1 MMIGPDTGTS
11 PSQLPPLST
20 MVCPANN
27 ERQEFGLRGMQAVE
41 LVFCFCLRWWR
52 DICMWFCWHTGLDVQ
67 HCTQVKA
74 CMAGLDLPHNPLDM
88 LIDQL
93 GGPEQVAEMTG
104 VAPHSRAWSP
114 TKI

>member
-1 MMIGPDTGTS
+1 
-11 PSQLPPLST
+11 
-20 MVCPANN
+20 
-27 ERQEFGLRGMQAVE
+27 
-41 LVFCFCLRWWR
+41 
-52 DICMWFCWHTGLDVQ
+52 MWFCWRTGLDVR

-104 VAPHSRAWSP
+104 VAPHSARIESHHRLCETALFDSHISASKACATSSRPAWQ
-114 TKI
+114 